1 MDNPTRVNR
10 NSPLKDGLCYYFTML
25 RKNGSV
31 VWMYVSIHFFF
42 KHPLP
47 NGLILL
53 CTLLS
58 AGEEGKHNAKHISGS
73 DSCIKAILIFIA
85 DMEDK
90 GSLGISKIPILYT
103 VIFKKTNP
111 RKNQL
116 NMNF

>member
-10 NSPLKDGLCYYFTML
+10 NSPLKDGLCYYITML

-31 VWMYVSIHFFF
+31 VRMYVSVHFLFE
-42 KHPLP
+42 HLLP

-53 CTLLS
+53 CTFLS
-58 AGEEGKHNAKHISGS
+58 TGEEGKHNAKHTNGS
-73 DSCIKAILIFIA
+73 DDCIKPILIFIA
-85 DMEDK
+85 DLEDK
-90 GSLGISKIPILYT
+90 ASLGISKIPILYT
-103 VIFKKTNP
+103 VIFKKTKP